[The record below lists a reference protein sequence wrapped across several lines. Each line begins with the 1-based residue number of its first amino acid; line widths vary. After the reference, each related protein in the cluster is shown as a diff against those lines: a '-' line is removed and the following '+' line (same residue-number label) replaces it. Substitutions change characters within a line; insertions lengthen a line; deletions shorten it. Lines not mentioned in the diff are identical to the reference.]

1 MELEEFIELFDNEV
15 SRDLALKLFC
25 EQFNCFVIPFT
36 LYSEHFEKYGI
47 CFSMYFRNYSD
58 VTIQIIIKNRKDLI
72 NICKFFNCENKLY
85 LKYMSED
92 ISFSINEISETIREM
107 YITGVGRNLNYIV
120 DKAISCYDI
129 NFGDLF
135 FSESHCV
142 VKRLNTN
149 SKELL
154 SDDNN
159 YYSMKKENE

>member
-1 MELEEFIELFDNEV
+1 MKLEEFIELFDNEV

-47 CFSMYFRNYSD
+47 CFSMYFRNYSG
-58 VTIQIIIKNRKDLI
+58 VTILIIIKNRKDLI
-72 NICKFFNCENKLY
+72 NICKFFNCEDKLY
-85 LKYMSED
+85 VKRMSED
-92 ISFSINEISETIREM
+92 LSFSINEVSETIREM
-107 YITGVGRNLNYIV
+107 YITGVGRNLDYIV

-142 VKRLNTN
+142 VKRLNTY
-149 SKELL
+149 SEELL
-154 SDDNN
+154 SNGKN